1 MPPATLIIN
10 HFSLSNHHSL
20 VIGHICHDLIPDGF
34 TPGGAAA
41 YAGLLTHRLGHAT
54 QILTSYGPDFQFAS
68 QFEGLDLHVVPS
80 ATSTVFENIYQPDGQ
95 RIQYLHS
102 RAALLTPADLPSH
115 WQSPKT
121 ALLGPICDEV
131 SFEFLDFFASQN
143 TVTCACPQ
151 GWMRQWDAQH
161 RVSPKPI
168 ADWSVLAKADLV
180 SMSEADV
187 GGDWELIRA
196 IAKQVPLLVVTQG
209 AAGATVFE
217 AGVATHYPAQQVE
230 EKSPTGAGD
239 VFAASLLLRFAE
251 TKDIEKAVDWAHGVA
266 GESVAGRLQLMHQF

>member
-1 MPPATLIIN
+1 VSAIHHSTI
-10 HFSLSNHHSL
+10 HLSSL
-20 VIGHICHDLIPDGF
+20 VIGHICHDKIPDGY

-41 YAGLLTHRLGHAT
+41 YAGLLTHRLGHPT
-54 QILTSYGPDFQFAS
+54 KILTSFGPDFQFAS

-80 ATSTVFENIYQPDGQ
+80 ATTTVFENIYQPDGQ

-102 RAALLTPADLPSH
+102 RASLLTPADLPKH
-115 WQSPKT
+115 WQSPNT

-131 SFEFLDFFASQN
+131 SFEFLDFFAAQN

-187 GGDWELIRA
+187 GCDWELIRA

-217 AGVATHYPAQQVE
+217 AGVPTHYPAQKVE

-251 TKDIEKAVDWAHGVA
+251 GRDVVGAVEFARGVA
-266 GESVAGRLQLMHQF
+266 ANHVKGDFSFS

>member
-1 MPPATLIIN
+1 MSI
-10 HFSLSNHHSL
+10 HHSL
-20 VIGHICHDLIPDGF
+20 IIGHICHDVIPNGY

-41 YAGLLTHRLGHAT
+41 YAGLLTHQLGHPT
-54 QILTSYGPDFQFAS
+54 QVFTSFGPNFQFAS
-68 QFEGLDLHVVPS
+68 QFDGLDLHVVPS
-80 ATSTVFENIYQPDGQ
+80 ATTTIFENIYQPDGQ
-95 RIQYLHS
+95 RIQYLHN
-102 RAALLTPADLPSH
+102 RAARLTPADLPTH
-115 WQSPKT
+115 WQTPKT

-131 SFEFLDFFASQN
+131 SFEFLDFFAAQN

-151 GWMRQWDAQH
+151 GWMRQWDENQ

-168 ADWSVLAKADLV
+168 PDWSVLAKADLI

-187 GGDWELIRA
+187 AGDWELIRA

-209 AAGATVFE
+209 GAGATVFE
-217 AGVATHYPAQQVE
+217 AGNPVHYPAKKVE

-251 TKDIEKAVDWAHGVA
+251 GRDIAKAVHFAHEMA
-266 GESVAGRLQLMHQF
+266 AQSVAGNLQLMP

>member
-1 MPPATLIIN
+1 MSAI
-10 HFSLSNHHSL
+10 HHSTIHPSSL
-20 VIGHICHDLIPDGF
+20 IIGHICHDKVPDGY

-41 YAGLLTHRLGHAT
+41 YAGLLTHRLGHPT
-54 QILTSYGPDFQFAS
+54 KILTSFGPDFQFAS

-80 ATSTVFENIYQPDGQ
+80 ATTTVFENIYQPDGQ

-102 RAALLTPADLPSH
+102 RAALLTPADLPKH
-115 WQSPKT
+115 WQAPKT

-131 SFEFLDFFASQN
+131 NLEFLDFFAAQN

-151 GWMRQWDAQH
+151 GWMRQWDANNL
-161 RVSPKPI
+161 VSPKPI
-168 ADWSVLAKADLV
+168 PDWSVLAKADLV

-187 GGDWELIRA
+187 GCDWELIRA

-209 AAGATVFE
+209 AGGATVFE
-217 AGVATHYPAQQVE
+217 AGVPAHYPAMKVE

-251 TKDIEKAVDWAHGVA
+251 GRDVVGAVEFAH
-266 GESVAGRLQLMHQF
+266 EMAGRSVSGAIGLLS

>member
-1 MPPATLIIN
+1 MSDI
-10 HFSLSNHHSL
+10 HHSTFHHSSL
-20 VIGHICHDLIPDGF
+20 IIGHICHDVIPNGY
-34 TPGGAAA
+34 TSGGAAA
-41 YAGLLTHRLGHAT
+41 YAGLLTHRLGHPA
-54 QILTSYGPDFQFAS
+54 QILTSFGPDFQFAP
-68 QFEGLDLHVVPS
+68 QFKGLDLHVVPS
-80 ATSTVFENIYQPDGQ
+80 ATTTVFENIYQPDGQ

-102 RAALLTPADLPSH
+102 RASLLTPADLPKH
-115 WQSPKT
+115 WQFPKS

-131 SFEFLDFFASQN
+131 SFEFLDFFAAQN

-168 ADWSVLAKADLV
+168 PDWSVLAKADLV

-209 AAGATVFE
+209 AGGATVFE
-217 AGVATHYPAQQVE
+217 KGIATHYPAQKVE

-239 VFAASLLLRFAE
+239 VFAASLLIQFAE
-251 TKDIEKAVDWAHGVA
+251 SREIADSIDFAQRIAAAHVA
-266 GESVAGRLQLMHQF
+266 AGHFFSTLH